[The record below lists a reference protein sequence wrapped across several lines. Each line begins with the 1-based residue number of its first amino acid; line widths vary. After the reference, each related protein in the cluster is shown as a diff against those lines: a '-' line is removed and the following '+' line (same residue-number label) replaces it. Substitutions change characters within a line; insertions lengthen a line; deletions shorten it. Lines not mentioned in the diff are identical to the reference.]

1 MQTKKDYIQKAILQ
15 AATDEFFEHGYQK
28 ASMRKMAERAGT
40 RMSNFYNYF
49 KSKEELFTYIVNDT
63 YHSMQQIIRSMAQS
77 DQKFNFRNITDIKVL
92 SEELTQ
98 WLQVFKPLFTKNTI
112 LLLDCAQGTKFENVK
127 EDLIQHLIIIAG
139 KLCNG
144 IPDRL
149 SKGKYPL
156 QTFLTQMV
164 DDIIQTVRIHA
175 HDPNL
180 KEIVYHQIGTF
191 VTGIFVMT
199 Y

>member
-28 ASMRKMAERAGT
+28 ASMRRMAERAGT

-63 YHSMQQIIRSMAQS
+63 YHSMQQIVRSMAQS
-77 DQKFNFRNITDIKVL
+77 DQKFNFRNITDIKIL
-92 SEELTQ
+92 SEELAQ
-98 WLQVFKPLFTKNTI
+98 WLKVFKPLLTKNTI

-144 IPDRL
+144 LPERL
-149 SKGKYPL
+149 SKGRYPL

-164 DDIIQTVRIHA
+164 DNVIQTVRIHA
-175 HDPNL
+175 QDPNL

-191 VTGIFVMT
+191 VAGIFVMT